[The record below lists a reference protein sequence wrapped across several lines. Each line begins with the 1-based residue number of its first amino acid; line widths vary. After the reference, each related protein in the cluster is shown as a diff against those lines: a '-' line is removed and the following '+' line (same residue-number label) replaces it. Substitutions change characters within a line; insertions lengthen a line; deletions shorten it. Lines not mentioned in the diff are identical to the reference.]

1 MTGPICALI
10 DLGPRG
16 WQGYGEIFG
25 WRYRQA
31 FAWLEHHEPE
41 QTRRALRAVME
52 EHRSLGGSQDE
63 NHRSIRGT
71 IKRNM
76 LARAIRILRAKGTPL
91 VCTAADALRRA
102 HELEAAFGP
111 ADASFW
117 HRTPR

>member
-1 MTGPICALI
+1 MTGPICSLI

-16 WQGYGEIFG
+16 WKGYGDVFG
-25 WRYRQA
+25 WRRGQA
-31 FAWLEHHEPE
+31 MDWLQANEPE
-41 QTRRALRAVME
+41 QTRRAMRAVME
-52 EHRSLGGSQDE
+52 EHRGLGGCQDE

-76 LARAIRILRAKGTPL
+76 LARAIRILRAKGIRPVFHAT
-91 VCTAADALRRA
+91 DALRHAR
-102 HELEAAFGP
+102 EDEETWGP